1 MFQKM
6 KLFELYKILL
16 PPGGSGK
23 SYFCAFIFVDV
34 IAMML
39 FGFRVRLLL
48 ILVSFLVLVDNI

>member
-23 SYFCAFIFVDV
+23 SYFCAFISGFVL
-34 IAMML
+34 IIIKECL
-39 FGFRVRLLL
+39 FVVA
-48 ILVSFLVLVDNI
+48 IYSI